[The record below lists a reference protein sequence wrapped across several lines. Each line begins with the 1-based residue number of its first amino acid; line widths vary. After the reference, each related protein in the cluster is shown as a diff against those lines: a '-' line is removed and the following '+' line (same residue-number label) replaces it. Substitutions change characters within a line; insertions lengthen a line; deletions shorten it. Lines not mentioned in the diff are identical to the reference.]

1 MKSSKE
7 RKHEK
12 KRKQDEMKVMKTE
25 KSRARR
31 LDNKARRT
39 EILSINSHA
48 IIKIIDQE
56 TYVDGVRVEVINGK
70 IIPKDKMTEEY
81 GETFNIQNPS
91 GELDKV
97 EPEVVEVKTLQS
109 KHTELGIAEVEKK
122 RVGVFNPFKWK
133 KK

>member
-97 EPEVVEVKTLQS
+97 E
-109 KHTELGIAEVEKK
+109 AEKGKAIDAQVEKE
-122 RVGVFNPFKWK
+122 RIGVFNPFKWIK
-133 KK
+133 K